1 MNGIYE
7 FMSGDHRRL
16 DALLAEA
23 KNLCG
28 SGDAGGAASKFEDFR
43 HGLLRHIGW
52 EEGILFG
59 MVYEE
64 LEDRDV
70 LIIDELKLQHAR
82 IREDLESIGEAPCD
96 KASEPLIADLVAVL
110 DAHDRM
116 EEEGFYPWLDESLDE
131 SRMGEAMAAIM
142 KSVEPRP

>member
-1 MNGIYE
+1 MNRVYE

-23 KNLCG
+23 RALCG
-28 SGDAGGAASKFEDFR
+28 SGNAQDAASKFEAFR
-43 HGLLRHIGW
+43 QGLLRHIGW
-52 EEGILFG
+52 EEYILFG

-64 LEDRDV
+64 LKDRDV

-82 IREDLESIGEAPCD
+82 IREDLEAIGAAPCN
-96 KASEPLIADLVAVL
+96 KASETLMNDLAAVL

-131 SRMGEAMAAIM
+131 SKIDAAMAAIK
-142 KSVEPRP
+142 KSIEPRP

>member
-1 MNGIYE
+1 MSRIYE
-7 FMSGDHRRL
+7 FMSGDHRRM

-23 KNLCG
+23 RALCG
-28 SGDAGGAASKFEDFR
+28 SGDAQGAASKFKSFR
-43 HGLLRHIGW
+43 DGLLRHIGW
-52 EEGILFG
+52 EEDILFG

-64 LEDRDV
+64 LKDRDV

-82 IREDLESIGEAPCD
+82 IREDLESVGAAPCD
-96 KASEPLIADLVAVL
+96 KASEPRIADLVAVL

-116 EEEGFYPWLDESLDE
+116 EEEEFYPWLDESLDE
-131 SRMGEAMAAIM
+131 SRIDVAMAAIM

>member
-1 MNGIYE
+1 MSRIYE

-16 DALLAEA
+16 DALLAGA
-23 KNLCG
+23 RALCS
-28 SGDAGGAASKFEDFR
+28 SGAAQGAASKFKSFR
-43 HGLLRHIGW
+43 EGLLRHIGW
-52 EEGILFG
+52 EEDILFG

-64 LEDRDV
+64 LKDRDV

-82 IREDLESIGEAPCD
+82 IREDLESVGAAPCD

-131 SRMGEAMAAIM
+131 SRIDVAMAAIM